1 MGVSMHWRDLGQRK
15 QPGVW
20 AGLLLDVSACT
31 PPAFTVS
38 VCPPHCLRVA
48 AGDRAMLWARVERDY
63 WGVDL
68 LRSDSPLSPGIV
80 PPITAAQVREKHA
93 ADPARARAGW
103 ARFFAEALA
112 GSGSSPLADG
122 QWLLQPSLHG
132 SAAVSIRPDMA
143 ALALARPALDAL
155 DWSDITLGCP
165 VAPIPLRSPSPAQNG
180 RVNAW
185 ARHARAGTLPPVLLM
200 WVSGLQA
207 HVVLDGHD
215 RLQAA
220 VQQGMDVPVLVLLRH
235 EEGTLDE
242 GALARADAIAA
253 SSAGAEMTV
262 EARNRLLLDLY
273 CPSREVLPS
282 RGDLLRGGMVQWSAE
297 VQARARAQGMD
308 VRILLEP

>member
-48 AGDRAMLWARVERDY
+48 VGDRAMLWARVDKDY

-80 PPITAAQVREKHA
+80 PPITAAQVRERHA

-112 GSGSSPLADG
+112 ESGRSPLADG

-155 DWSDITLGCP
+155 DWSDITFGSP
-165 VAPIPLRSPSPAQNG
+165 FAPIPLRSPSPAQNG

-220 VQQGMDVPVLVLLRH
+220 VQQGKPSHTVAR
-235 EEGTLDE
+235 
-242 GALARADAIAA
+242 GARRAAPTWTDCTGLTGSGRAPGSAAWPACAAVSADACR
-253 SSAGAEMTV
+253 AGAPQRRRCHRSHASPAGCVPT
-262 EARNRLLLDLY
+262 A
-273 CPSREVLPS
+273 
-282 RGDLLRGGMVQWSAE
+282 GG
-297 VQARARAQGMD
+297 
-308 VRILLEP
+308 